1 MAEEFTPQEEITS
14 DDKLWAAI
22 GYPIP
27 ILPILVLVMEEKK
40 NRPFLR
46 YHAIQSLI
54 FNVVLWVV
62 ITVVSIVTFGIGAFC
77 APILWLAVFWPAWE
91 SYQGKYLEIPVI
103 TNLMKGQKWV

>member
-1 MAEEFTPQEEITS
+1 MAEEFTPQEEITQ

-54 FNVVLWVV
+54 FNVVLW
-62 ITVVSIVTFGIGAFC
+62 IVTTVLGTVTCGIGLIIWLV
-77 APILWLAVFWPAWE
+77 ILWPAWE
-91 SYQGKYLEIPVI
+91 AYQGKYLVIPVI
-103 TNLMKGQKWV
+103 TNFMKSQKWV